1 MLTAST
7 SASSNAQIAC
17 FPQSPSL
24 YTRHDMASLQAFTLS
39 STAPLARG
47 AQRSS
52 RVARARGVAVTT
64 ADLFGGVS
72 RFFSSGGDHK
82 SDDTTARIMTQQL
95 ASSAQAEV
103 RLLADFF
110 NTEATSTL
118 SPQEAQRRIAA
129 LLNGADR
136 DAASKARSASNI
148 LGRYD
153 GGEDGMNR
161 MAVAAAK
168 DEIKWSKKF
177 TLSLDVNQN
186 RAEKLVR
193 RVWRRCASW
202 TSGQRFPQELRG
214 RSFFSVNALSVRR
227 NP

>member
-1 MLTAST
+1 
-7 SASSNAQIAC
+7 
-17 FPQSPSL
+17 
-24 YTRHDMASLQAFTLS
+24 MASLQASTLS
-39 STAPLARG
+39 STAPLTRG
-47 AQRSS
+47 RQRSS
-52 RVARARGVAVTT
+52 RRASARGVAVTK
-64 ADLFGGVS
+64 ADLLS
-72 RFFSSGGDHK
+72 RFFSGGHK
-82 SDDTTARIMTQQL
+82 SDDKEQDEETARMTQQL

-103 RLLADFF
+103 RLLADSF

-118 SPQEAQRRIAA
+118 SPEEAQRRISA

-193 RVWRRCASW
+193 RVWRRV
-202 TSGQRFPQELRG
+202 LRG
-214 RSFFSVNALSVRR
+214 QAASGLHKSLGLLVNALPVRR

>member
-1 MLTAST
+1 
-7 SASSNAQIAC
+7 
-17 FPQSPSL
+17 
-24 YTRHDMASLQAFTLS
+24 MASLQAFTLS

-47 AQRSS
+47 PQRSS
-52 RVARARGVAVTT
+52 RRARARGVAVTT

-72 RFFSSGGDHK
+72 RFFSGGNHK
-82 SDDTTARIMTQQL
+82 SDDKEQDDTTARMTQQL

-103 RLLADFF
+103 RLLADSF
-110 NTEATSTL
+110 NTEATSNGL
-118 SPQEAQRRIAA
+118 SPEEAQRRIAA

-193 RVWRRCASW
+193 RVWRRV
-202 TSGQRFPQELRG
+202 LRG
-214 RSFFSVNALSVRR
+214 QAASGFHKSSGLLLVNAL
-227 NP
+227 

>member
-1 MLTAST
+1 
-7 SASSNAQIAC
+7 
-17 FPQSPSL
+17 
-24 YTRHDMASLQAFTLS
+24 MASLQAFTLS

-52 RVARARGVAVTT
+52 RRARARGVAVTT

-72 RFFSSGGDHK
+72 RFFSSGGDQK
-82 SDDTTARIMTQQL
+82 EQDDTTARMMTQQL

-103 RLLADFF
+103 RLLADSF